1 MLRSKSAFAKASL
14 MGASALAMTCAA
26 GSAWAQVAQTPGQ
39 GGPPASAANQ
49 ANAVSE
55 LVVTAQKREQRL
67 QDVPVVVTVLSGAKL
82 AANNVNSVADLVTL
96 TPGLTSTTNGTEGTT
111 IARIR
116 GVGNVADNPGLEDAV
131 GLYIDGVYRPRNGV
145 SFNDL
150 GELNDIE
157 ILKGPQGTLFGKN
170 TIAGVIQITTKRP
183 SFTFEAQGEA
193 TVQNY
198 NGYGGSVS
206 VSGPIVADKVAIR
219 LYVADRQRDG
229 FVPVVQ
235 APDTRI
241 PDQNDEHVFTTRDQ
255 LLLQLSDDFDVNF
268 IADYSRRRDHCCIA
282 VDFHNGLP
290 ATVQNLVFPGTVPN
304 PVDPENNTAYLN
316 RSLQDL
322 ITDQGISAE
331 AHWKTPWFGGAT
343 LTSITAYRDSKENVG
358 GDTDTT
364 LADILYSDPDFNY
377 TRFRQFSQE
386 FQYRGSTERLNWQ
399 VGFFYSHELLD
410 TQTFLQNGPA
420 LGPYLNVL
428 SAGVLP
434 ANGFPQ
440 GEGATDLYHQKEHS
454 EAIYTQ
460 EDFKLTDKLS
470 LIGGL
475 RYTWEHK
482 DLASLH
488 DNNDTANTCANLLQ
502 AATGSPT
509 PIPFSA
515 YGAFSKATFGTACLV
530 NPAFKGF
537 NTRQSIDEGALT
549 GTAKLQYKFN
559 DEAMTYL
566 SYSRGNLVGG
576 FNLAQTTL
584 PFGTGGAPNT
594 SLAPATDTSFP
605 AENVDAYEAGAKTQ
619 WLDHRLSLN
628 TALFYQDYKDHQL
641 NAFTG
646 TQFVEFTIPEART
659 AGAELEGYFA
669 ATPDLTL
676 NGGVTYAETTYPSNG
691 KNKAVLQAPGSNL
704 FLLPGTR
711 LSYAPLWSATLGA
724 SYKHPVT
731 DGWDGFVNVDAKYT
745 SSYQVGSDEDP
756 VKMQPGYALVNA
768 SIGLVSRDKH
778 LEFSIW
784 GTNLFNQFYKQ
795 TAYDGVL
802 QTFSSPPAANPGENN
817 YYYFPGT
824 PRFYGATLK
833 VRFE

>member
-1 MLRSKSAFAKASL
+1 MLRSKMMF
-14 MGASALAMTCAA
+14 GYASALALSFGVGAA
-26 GSAWAQVAQTPGQ
+26 GSAAAQAQTPG
-39 GGPPASAANQ
+39 AA
-49 ANAVSE
+49 AAAGTISE

-82 AANNVNSVADLVTL
+82 EANKVNSVSDLVTL
-96 TPGLTSTTNGTEGTT
+96 TPGLTATTNGTEGTT

-150 GELNDIE
+150 GELNDIQ

-183 SFTFEAQGEA
+183 SFTFGAEGEA

-198 NGYGGSVS
+198 NGYGGSIS
-206 VSGPIVADKVAIR
+206 VTGPIVADKVAIR

-235 APDTRI
+235 SPDTHI

-255 LLLQLSDDFDVNF
+255 LLVNF
-268 IADYSRRRDHCCIA
+268 SDTVDANFIVDYAQRRDHCCIA
-282 VDFHNGLP
+282 IDYLNGTP
-290 ATVQNLVFPGTVPN
+290 ATIQNLVFPGTVPN
-304 PVDPENNTAYLN
+304 PVDPQNKTAFLN
-316 RSLQDL
+316 RSSQDL
-322 ITDQGISAE
+322 ITDEGVSAE
-331 AHWKTPWFGGAT
+331 AHWKTPWLGNAI

-364 LADILYSDPDFNY
+364 LADILFSDPDQNS
-377 TRFRQFSQE
+377 TRFRQFSE
-386 FQYRGSTERLNWQ
+386 ELQYRGSTEHLNWQ
-399 VGFFYSHELLD
+399 VGFFYSNEKLD
-410 TQTFLQNGPA
+410 NQTFLQNGSA

-434 ANGFPQ
+434 ANGYPF
-440 GEGATDLYHQKEHS
+440 GEGARDIYHQKEHS

-460 EDFKLTDKLS
+460 EEYKFTDQLS

-482 DLASLH
+482 DLESQH
-488 DNNDTANTCANLLQ
+488 SNNDTANLCANVLQ
-502 AATGSPT
+502 AATGSPV

-515 YGAFSKATFGTACLV
+515 YQLFSKATFGTACLV
-530 NPAFKGF
+530 NPAFNGV
-537 NTRQSIDEGALT
+537 NTHQAIDEGALT
-549 GTAKLQYKFN
+549 GTVKLQYKFS
-559 DEAMTYL
+559 DEAMTYA

-576 FNLAQTTL
+576 FNLAETTL
-584 PFGTGGAPNT
+584 PFGPGGAPNT

-605 AENVDAYEAGAKTQ
+605 AENVDAYELGAKTQ
-619 WLDHRLSLN
+619 WFDRKLSLN
-628 TALFYQDYKDHQL
+628 GALFYQSYKDHQL

-646 TQFVEFTIPEART
+646 TQFVEFTIPEAQA
-659 AGAELEGYFA
+659 AGAELEA
-669 ATPDLTL
+669 LWVVTPDLTL
-676 NGGVTYAETTYPSNG
+676 NGGVTYAETTYPDSE

-704 FLLPGTR
+704 FLLPGSR
-711 LSYAPLWSATLGA
+711 LSYAPLWSTTLGLA
-724 SYKHPVT
+724 YKHPVT
-731 DGWDGFVNVDAKYT
+731 EGWDGFINVDAKYT

-756 VKMQPGYALVNA
+756 VKMQPGFGLVNG
-768 SIGLVSRDKH
+768 SIGVTNKKG

-802 QTFSSPPAANPGENN
+802 QTFSTPPAANPSQNN
-817 YYYFPGT
+817 YYYFPGA
-824 PRFYGATLK
+824 PRFYGMTLK

>member
-1 MLRSKSAFAKASL
+1 MLRTKTMF
-14 MGASALAMTCAA
+14 GCASALAMICAA
-26 GSAWAQVAQTPGQ
+26 GSASAQAQT
-39 GGPPASAANQ
+39 GPATSAAGS

-67 QDVPVVVTVLSGAKL
+67 QDVPVVVTVLSGEKL

-96 TPGLTSTTNGTEGTT
+96 TPGLTSTTNGSEGTT
-111 IARIR
+111 VARIR

-131 GLYIDGVYRPRNGV
+131 GLYIDGIYRPRNGV

-183 SFTFEAQGEA
+183 SFTFGAQAET

-206 VSGPIVADKVAIR
+206 VTGPVIPDKVAIR

-229 FVPVVQ
+229 YVPVAQ
-235 APDTRI
+235 AADTHI
-241 PDQNDEHVFTTRDQ
+241 PNQNDEHVFTTRDQ

-268 IADYSRRRDHCCIA
+268 IADYSQRRDHCCVA
-282 VDFHNGLP
+282 VDFQNGLP

-304 PVDPENNTAYLN
+304 PVNPQNNTAYLN
-316 RSLQDL
+316 LSQQDL

-331 AHWKTPWFGGAT
+331 AHWKTPWLGAAT

-358 GDTDTT
+358 GDIDMT
-364 LADILYSDPDFNY
+364 LADMVDANPAYNF

-399 VGFFYSHELLD
+399 VGFFYSNELLD
-410 TQTFLQNGPA
+410 HQTFLQNGPA

-428 SAGVLP
+428 SGGVLP
-434 ANGFPQ
+434 ASGYPVGQ
-440 GEGATDLYHQKEHS
+440 GATDLYHQKEHS

-460 EDFKLTDKLS
+460 EEFKLTDQLS

-482 DLASLH
+482 DLESQYS
-488 DNNDTANTCANLLQ
+488 NNDTANLCASLLQ

-509 PIPFSA
+509 PISFSQYA
-515 YGAFSKATFGTACLV
+515 LFSKATFGTACLV
-530 NPAFKGF
+530 NPAFNGLH
-537 NTRQSIDEGALT
+537 TSQSIDEGALT

-559 DEAMTYL
+559 DEAMAYA
-566 SYSRGNLVGG
+566 SYSRGNLAGG
-576 FNLAQTTL
+576 FNLAETTL
-584 PFGTGGAPNT
+584 PLGPGGAPNT
-594 SLAPATDTSFP
+594 SLAPATNTSFP
-605 AENVDAYEAGAKTQ
+605 AENVDAYEMGAKTQ
-619 WLDHRLSLN
+619 WLDRRLSLN
-628 TALFYQDYKDHQL
+628 GALFYQSYKNHQL

-646 TQFVEFTIPEART
+646 TQFVEFTIPEAQT

-669 ATPDLTL
+669 ATPDLTF
-676 NGGVTYAETTYPSNG
+676 NGGVTYAETTYPNDA
-691 KNKAVLQAPGSNL
+691 KNRAVLQAPGSSL
-704 FLLPGTR
+704 FLLPGSR

-724 SYKHPVT
+724 GYKHPVVE
-731 DGWDGFVNVDAKYT
+731 GWDGFINVDAKYT

-756 VKMQPGYALVNA
+756 TKMQPGYALVNG
-768 SIGLVSRDKH
+768 SIGVTSHDKH

-784 GTNLFNQFYKQ
+784 ATNLFNQFYKQ

-802 QTFSSPPAANPGENN
+802 QTFSTPPAANPAQNN
-817 YYYFPGT
+817 YYYYPGQ
-824 PRFYGATLK
+824 PRFFGATLK